1 VSEDSEVVL
10 GEIAVIANLSI
21 GSELLRLF
29 FTNTRIIGVHV
40 GKRGLG
46 ALATSSLLG
55 RIGGALED
63 LFKSGRE
70 SVGKRGVGQLT
81 PRQML
86 ALDKDNFPVDYVD
99 IVRVE
104 LRGSVR
110 GALITVLT
118 TRDKLQFSTR
128 TDIEVVSS
136 LLQKV
141 LGERVVV
148 ERYA

>member
-1 VSEDSEVVL
+1 ML
-10 GEIAVIANLSI
+10 GEIAVVARLSI

-29 FTNTRIIGVHV
+29 LTNTRIIGVHV

-70 SVGKRGVGQLT
+70 SVGKRGVGRLT
-81 PRQML
+81 PQQML
-86 ALDKDNFPVDYVD
+86 SLDKDNFPVDYVD

-136 LLQKV
+136 LFQQV

-148 ERYA
+148 QRYA